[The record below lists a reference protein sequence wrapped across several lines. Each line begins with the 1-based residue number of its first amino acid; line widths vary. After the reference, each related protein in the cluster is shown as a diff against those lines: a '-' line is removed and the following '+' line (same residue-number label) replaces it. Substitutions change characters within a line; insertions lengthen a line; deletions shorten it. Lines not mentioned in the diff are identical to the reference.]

1 MSDDGSIP
9 GKDLNLDSLAAFIT
23 RSFKGRKLTVLLN
36 GGEPTLNP
44 GLERFCS
51 TILQEDLFSIILYSN
66 MTACKSLYM
75 NLKDLGVIIKPTF
88 HGTVK
93 DVAAFRKKL
102 DDYQIT
108 EPVLVPC
115 TKDNI
120 QIIDQLKSI
129 LGEI

>member
-1 MSDDGSIP
+1 MPDDGSIP
-9 GKDLNLDSLAAFIT
+9 GKDLNLDSLAAFIN
-23 RSFKGRKLTVLLN
+23 RSFKGKKLTVLLN

-44 GLERFCS
+44 GLEQFCS

-93 DVAAFRKKL
+93 DAAAFREKL
-102 DDYQIT
+102 DDY
-108 EPVLVPC
+108 
-115 TKDNI
+115 
-120 QIIDQLKSI
+120 
-129 LGEI
+129 

>member
-51 TILQEDLFSIILYSN
+51 T
-66 MTACKSLYM
+66 
-75 NLKDLGVIIKPTF
+75 
-88 HGTVK
+88 
-93 DVAAFRKKL
+93 
-102 DDYQIT
+102 
-108 EPVLVPC
+108 VL
-115 TKDNI
+115 
-120 QIIDQLKSI
+120 
-129 LGEI
+129 